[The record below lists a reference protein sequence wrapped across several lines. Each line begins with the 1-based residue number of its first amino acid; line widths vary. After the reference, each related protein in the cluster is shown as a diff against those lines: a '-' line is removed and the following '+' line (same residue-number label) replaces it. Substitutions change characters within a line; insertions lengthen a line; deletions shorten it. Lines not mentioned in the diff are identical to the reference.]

1 MRTKRRKLS
10 NTWCTQ
16 HQRPISSDGR
26 CEWDEE
32 IEKRMDNQRKQFTGG
47 GMRDVETGKPR
58 FDLLC
63 PERVPYDDQ
72 YLTRVAKLMGRGAEH
87 YEDRNW
93 EQFGDQEALNRAK
106 SSAFRHFMQWFNGE
120 TDEDHG
126 AAVFFNIQAAEYV
139 AGRLRGDW

>member
-1 MRTKRRKLS
+1 MRRTKRHK
-10 NTWCTQ
+10 TDWCEQ
-16 HQRPISSDGR
+16 HQTVLDSDGR
-26 CEWDEE
+26 CGWDKE
-32 IEKRMDNQRKQFTGG
+32 IEKRMNARQQFDGG

-63 PERVPYDDQ
+63 PERVPYEHQ

-93 EQFGDQEALNRAK
+93 EQFADDAAYQRAR

-120 TDEDHG
+120 TDEDH
-126 AAVFFNIQAAEYV
+126 AASIFFNVQAAEYV
-139 AGRLRGDW
+139 AGRMRGDW